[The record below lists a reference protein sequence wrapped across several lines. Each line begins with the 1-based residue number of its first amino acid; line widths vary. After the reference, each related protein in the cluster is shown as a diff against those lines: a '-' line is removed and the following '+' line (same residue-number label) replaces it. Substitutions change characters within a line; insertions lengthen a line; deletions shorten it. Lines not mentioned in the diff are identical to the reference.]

1 MSVDLYVMTELLA
14 DRISREEFV
23 IKEKSKKE
31 VETAVRLSTAERTNK
46 LTTIICEKPYS
57 EFIRDRPR
65 RERTIFAL
73 EGKTKSREREKARIK
88 RTKVEKGEKFMRV
101 CTLNS
106 SFLLT
111 PFILFFSFFLLS
123 FVLRLVKKEGEE
135 EKKTDFKHFF
145 KPFLSS
151 LFCVFFLPLSLSLF
165 LFK

>member
-73 EGKTKSREREKARIK
+73 EGKTKSRERESKNKKNEGRE
-88 RTKVEKGEKFMRV
+88 RRKVYASMH
-101 CTLNS
+101 T
-106 SFLLT
+106 
-111 PFILFFSFFLLS
+111 
-123 FVLRLVKKEGEE
+123 
-135 EKKTDFKHFF
+135 
-145 KPFLSS
+145 
-151 LFCVFFLPLSLSLF
+151 
-165 LFK
+165 